1 MIKIIYVPMKYAKIR
16 TCRKCLHRA
25 VLSSGTVR
33 CTKSHRRIEHAG
45 IPEWCKLKEAKP
57 ETKMG
62 ENESPGKIKKTTTE
76 PDLIDLLFGEQ
87 ESDKPLKA
95 EFKNE
100 IPNNTPNELEWMQRR
115 TKT

>member
-1 MIKIIYVPMKYAKIR
+1 MIKIIYVPMKYTKIR

-45 IPEWCKLKEAKP
+45 IPGWCKLKEAKP
-57 ETKMG
+57 EPKR
-62 ENESPGKIKKTTTE
+62 NESPGKLKKATPE
-76 PDLIDLLFGEQ
+76 PDLIDYLLFGEQ
-87 ESDKPLKA
+87 ESDKPLEA

-100 IPNNTPNELEWMQRR
+100 IPDNTPNELEWMQRR